1 LELPNR
7 LFVAPMAGVTDRP
20 FRMLC
25 KRLGAGYAV
34 SEMVTSKRELWS
46 SLKTSRRA
54 NHDGE
59 SAPIAVQIA
68 GVDPAEMADAARY
81 NIDRGAQVIDLNMGC
96 PAKKVCNVWAGSAL
110 MSNEPLALRI
120 IEAVV
125 AACAPLNV
133 PVTLKM
139 RTGRCDGER
148 NAVALARAAE
158 RAGVALVT
166 VHGRTREQGY
176 TGLAEYDTIA
186 AVKAALHVPVVANG
200 DIDSPVKALA
210 VLRHTGADAL
220 MIGRAA
226 QGRPWIFR
234 EISHFLQTGETPSP
248 PPTVEVR
255 AWLLEHLQDHYGL
268 YGEPAGVRTARKHIG
283 WAVRGLPG
291 GESFRQ
297 AMNLLETCES
307 QARAISD
314 FLDEMAQAHAHWPVS
329 SSFPFSST
337 TQHEPPR
344 HRPLHTHDTAT
355 VLPGPGRP
363 DAAWSA
369 RDDRLRGGEADAGG
383 GDGTRRRQPEP
394 RSRMAGHQP
403 QHPAAQAA

>member
-1 LELPNR
+1 MHIGPIELPNR

-54 NHDGE
+54 NHEGE

-68 GVDPAEMADAARY
+68 GVDPGEMAEAARY
-81 NIDRGAQVIDLNMGC
+81 NIDRGAQIIDINMGC

-120 IEAVV
+120 VEAVV
-125 AACAPLNV
+125 AACAPHGV

-139 RTGRCDGER
+139 RTGRCDAER

-158 RAGVALVT
+158 SAGVAMVT
-166 VHGRTREQGY
+166 VHGRTRVQGY
-176 TGLAEYDTIA
+176 TGLAEYDTLA
-186 AVKAALHVPVVANG
+186 AVKAALRVPVVANG
-200 DIDSPVKALA
+200 DIDSPAKALQ
-210 VLRHTGADAL
+210 VLRATGADAL

-234 EISHFLQTGETPSP
+234 EIAHFLATGETLP
-248 PPTVEVR
+248 PPATEDVR
-255 AWLLEHLQDHYGL
+255 QWLTEHLQDHYGL

-283 WAVRGLPG
+283 WAVRALPG
-291 GESFRQ
+291 GEAFRA
-297 AMNLLETCES
+297 AMNTLDGCEA
-307 QARAISD
+307 QFAAVDTFFAR
-314 FLDEMAQAHAHWPVS
+314 LAQ
-329 SSFPFSST
+329 
-337 TQHEPPR
+337 
-344 HRPLHTHDTAT
+344 THP
-355 VLPGPGRP
+355 VLPVGQDGAEE
-363 DAAWSA
+363 AANDPA
-369 RDDRLRGGEADAGG
+369 V
-383 GDGTRRRQPEP
+383 RQ
-394 RSRMAGHQP
+394 RA
-403 QHPAAQAA
+403 